1 MLNKDHLLLPI
12 PGNTTYSDII
22 NKGKK
27 VKIFGTSMIK
37 AIRNRE
43 FNFYLDRCHAE
54 LKSYPETTAKIF
66 PVSIDTV
73 SMIQMDTP
81 DIVVIHGR

>member
-1 MLNKDHLLLPI
+1 MLNKDHQLLSI

-37 AIRNRE
+37 AIHNRE
-43 FNFYLDRCHAE
+43 FNFYLD
-54 LKSYPETTAKIF
+54 
-66 PVSIDTV
+66 
-73 SMIQMDTP
+73 
-81 DIVVIHGR
+81 IVVMRN